1 MTIAEFKAWLE
12 GFGEAMNGSPTPDQW
27 EAIKAKIAQL
37 REPLSVPSGYK
48 FPSGYKWRE
57 PVAPGPWWEVFP
69 TVNDRT
75 VPLRAH

>member
-12 GFGEAMNGSPTPDQW
+12 GFEAALTGAPTSEQW

-37 REPLSVPSGYK
+37 RAVDMQPLPADYR
-48 FPSGYKWRE
+48 P
-57 PVAPGPWWEVFP
+57 AIWWECP
-69 TVNDRT
+69 PATRYDNRT